1 MSATLKQQEAT
12 TAPALAFDH
21 KESLWQKVKGFPLS
35 LKFALFVIAVLVFI
49 GIAAPLLA
57 PHDPLDVD
65 VTQKLQGWSSTHWL
79 GTDYL
84 GRDMLSRLLY
94 GTRYSVGVTAIVLS
108 LVFLVG
114 LIVGGVAGFF
124 GGKVDS
130 IIMRVCDIFMTIPS
144 TVLAVFFVGVLGV
157 GITNVGL
164 AMVLSQ
170 WPWYARIEQSAD
182 INLLT
187 PAERAQGYYFKFIAA
202 GLLRG
207 ALKDQGEYF
216 ARALGSGGSPAWM
229 TQDEVRALDELNPM
243 GGEAAKLPPR
253 AGSVPA
259 PVAA

>member
-114 LIVGGVAGFF
+114 LIVGGVY
-124 GGKVDS
+124 
-130 IIMRVCDIFMTIPS
+130 
-144 TVLAVFFVGVLGV
+144 LA
-157 GITNVGL
+157 
-164 AMVLSQ
+164 
-170 WPWYARIEQSAD
+170 
-182 INLLT
+182 LL
-187 PAERAQGYYFKFIAA
+187 F
-202 GLLRG
+202 
-207 ALKDQGEYF
+207 
-216 ARALGSGGSPAWM
+216 
-229 TQDEVRALDELNPM
+229 
-243 GGEAAKLPPR
+243 
-253 AGSVPA
+253 
-259 PVAA
+259 